1 MSEIFMLSASQL
13 AAGFRQRTLSPVE
26 VMCAVL
32 DRVTKLDPVV
42 NAFCALDEE
51 RAMSA
56 AGEAEGRWMRGE
68 PCGPLDGVPVSVKDL
83 VAVSGLPT
91 RYGSWTASPDR
102 ENADAPAVARLRRA
116 GAIPFGK
123 TTTSEFGNKIVTDC
137 PLTGAT
143 RNPWDTRLSPGGSSG
158 GSAVAVALGMGPLS
172 LATDGGGSIRIPAC
186 WSGVVGFKPTFGLV
200 PAGSAT
206 SWTRLSTLGPMARN
220 VRDAALMLDALTHEH
235 RDVRSVTG
243 AWSGYAGM
251 LDDSIG
257 GLRIAYCAAPGSAS
271 VASDIAECVGREAR
285 TFAALGAR
293 LVETDVAPLADYY
306 GDGRMHSIQW
316 SVFFAQRMRHMEEAD
331 RPLLDPDLRALAEA
345 GAQVDAATLADA
357 LSARHALT
365 TSMETFFQHHDLL
378 ITPTFHR
385 GPPPVAGLAPHLRQ
399 APVLTAWCNQ
409 AGLPAIS
416 VPCGFA
422 GDVPVG
428 LQIVGP
434 RGSDALVL
442 RAARAYELAR
452 GDFPAPA
459 GELQLPGDTEIAP

>member
-1 MSEIFMLSASQL
+1 MNEIFMLSASQL
-13 AAGFRQRTLSPVE
+13 TAGFRQRALSPVE

-42 NAFCALDEE
+42 NAICALDEDG
-51 RAMSA
+51 AMSA
-56 AGEAEGRWMRGE
+56 AGEAERRWMRGE

-83 VAVSGLPT
+83 VAVAGLPT
-91 RYGSWTASPDR
+91 RHGSWTASPER

-116 GAIPFGK
+116 GAIPYGK

-143 RNPWDTRLSPGGSSG
+143 RNPWDTRRSPGGSSG

-206 SWTRLSTLGPMARN
+206 SWTALSTLGPMARS
-220 VRDAALMLDALTHEH
+220 VRDAALMLDAMTHE
-235 RDVRSVTG
+235 RMGGSSVRG
-243 AWSGYAGM
+243 AWRGYAGT
-251 LDDSIG
+251 LDDSIA
-257 GLRIAYCAAPGSAS
+257 GLSIAYCAAPAGTS
-271 VASDIAECVGREAR
+271 VVSDIADCVEREAR
-285 TFAALGAR
+285 IFPTLGAR
-293 LVETDVAPLADYY
+293 LVETEVAPLADFYQ
-306 GDGRMHSIQW
+306 DGRMHSIQW
-316 SVFFAQRMRHMEEAD
+316 SVFFAQRVRHMEEAD

-345 GAQVDAATLADA
+345 GAQVDTATLADA
-357 LSARHALT
+357 LFARHALT
-365 TSMETFFQHHDLL
+365 TAMAAFFEHYDLL
-378 ITPTFHR
+378 LTPTFHC
-385 GPPPVAGLAPHLRQ
+385 GPPPVTGLQANLRQ

-422 GDVPVG
+422 GDLPVG
-428 LQIVGP
+428 LQIIGP

-452 GDFPAPA
+452 GNFPAPA
-459 GELQLPGDTEIAP
+459 GELQLPGDMGIAA